1 MFLCLCVF
9 RNAPLLSILF
19 LPTRLLEPQLPFG
32 ASYSMRYV
40 GIRSAQSVAICD
52 KGYFLLLRE
61 KDIDTRVH
69 GIVSRKGMF
78 DLPHHNIIS
87 DDPGRE

>member
-1 MFLCLCVF
+1 MYSLFYFYFAYGPPHVF
-9 RNAPLLSILF
+9 WNHNYI
-19 LPTRLLEPQLPFG
+19 PFG

-69 GIVSRKGMF
+69 GICKPEGNV
-78 DLPHHNIIS
+78 
-87 DDPGRE
+87 